1 MLIFGVVF
9 VLMLIAVGG
18 MAVGVL
24 AGRKSLQGSCGGLNT
39 IQGLDCMVCPTPCES
54 EEEKKADCPHAQKNV
69 QSEQHGSLQ
78 MIDEASLNRKVI
90 SSTASETEGVPC
102 N

>member
-1 MLIFGVVF
+1 MMIFGVVF
-9 VLMLIAVGG
+9 LLMVLAVGG

-39 IQGLDCMVCPTPCES
+39 IQGLDCMVCPTPCET
-54 EEEKKADCPHAQKNV
+54 EEEKESQCPHAQM
-69 QSEQHGSLQ
+69 SLEPEQREPIHV
-78 MIDEASLNRKVI
+78 INASCLNKKVL
-90 SSTASETEGVPC
+90 SSTASAIEGVPC